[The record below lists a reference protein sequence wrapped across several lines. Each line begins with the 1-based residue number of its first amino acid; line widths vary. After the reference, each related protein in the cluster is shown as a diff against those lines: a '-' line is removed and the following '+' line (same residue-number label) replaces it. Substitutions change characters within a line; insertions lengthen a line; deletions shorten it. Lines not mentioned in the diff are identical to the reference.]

1 MPPKKVTTKK
11 TRKKIK
17 TNTKKIVIEK
27 STPVKRT
34 VVANLP
40 FSTDNKNLDL
50 LRYLMYFGKEYG
62 YINSRNSRII
72 HTVIKSK
79 KGNKFT
85 IEFTIEALD
94 GGQEYINKIKNT
106 DLIQEFNQIKRRL
119 KSALKEKDKFDVL
132 SELKFIK

>member
-1 MPPKKVTTKK
+1 MPPKKVVKKLTT
-11 TRKKIK
+11 
-17 TNTKKIVIEK
+17 
-27 STPVKRT
+27 VKRT
-34 VVANLP
+34 IVAKLP
-40 FSTDNKNLDL
+40 FTAKGKNLDL
-50 LRYLMYFGKEYG
+50 FKFLIKFGKEFG

-72 HTVIKSK
+72 NTVIKSK
-79 KGNKFT
+79 NGDAYT
-85 IEFTIEALD
+85 VEFTIEALD

>member
-1 MPPKKVTTKK
+1 MPPKKVTTRRTSKKSRANVKK
-11 TRKKIK
+11 TVVEKI
-17 TNTKKIVIEK
+17 
-27 STPVKRT
+27 TPVKRT

-40 FSTDNKNLDL
+40 FSSDNKNLDL
-50 LRYLMYFGKEYG
+50 LGYLMYFGNEYG

-72 HTVIKSK
+72 NTVIKSK

-85 IEFTIEALD
+85 IEFTIKALD

>member
-1 MPPKKVTTKK
+1 MPPKKVTTRRTSRANVKK
-11 TRKKIK
+11 TVVEKI
-17 TNTKKIVIEK
+17 
-27 STPVKRT
+27 TPVKRT
-34 VVANLP
+34 VIANLP

>member
-1 MPPKKVTTKK
+1 MPPKKVTIRRTSKKSRANVKK
-11 TRKKIK
+11 TVVEKI
-17 TNTKKIVIEK
+17 
-27 STPVKRT
+27 TPVKRT

-40 FSTDNKNLDL
+40 FSSDNKNLDL
-50 LRYLMYFGKEYG
+50 LGYLMYFGNEYG

-72 HTVIKSK
+72 NTVIKSK

-85 IEFTIEALD
+85 IEFAIKALD